1 MLAIPKEDFACE
13 ARPSVGDIW
22 MPCKASQQTGDGSL
36 SDRPVIKIDVARRQ
50 ESLLTHRLQII
61 SKRAQLI
68 NQVPPGP
75 TEPMMG
81 IVYGHP
87 SLTEQKS
94 INSQAV
100 GRGAFESNA
109 SVSRTDVCLQPKITD
124 FNNFNY
130 LFQVIFDNPHCS
142 SFLALMETILPGDL
156 IRAARALLGWSQEKL
171 AMESGI
177 TAKSL
182 RDIES
187 GTRRPTR
194 KTNGQIRAVLEREN
208 VQFIAANH
216 DGSEIVG
223 AGVRWRPEQS
233 NMTIKII

>member
-1 MLAIPKEDFACE
+1 
-13 ARPSVGDIW
+13 
-22 MPCKASQQTGDGSL
+22 
-36 SDRPVIKIDVARRQ
+36 
-50 ESLLTHRLQII
+50 
-61 SKRAQLI
+61 
-68 NQVPPGP
+68 
-75 TEPMMG
+75 
-81 IVYGHP
+81 
-87 SLTEQKS
+87 
-94 INSQAV
+94 
-100 GRGAFESNA
+100 
-109 SVSRTDVCLQPKITD
+109 
-124 FNNFNY
+124 
-130 LFQVIFDNPHCS
+130 
-142 SFLALMETILPGDL
+142 METILPGDL
-156 IRAARALLGWSQEKL
+156 IRAARGLLDWSQERL

-233 NMTIKII
+233 NMTIKVI